1 MNERASIRRE
11 IRITAPADEIWAVVG
26 NPTRLPEWF
35 PGVVSCEVDGDTRT
49 VTAGAGRSMTE
60 RVVTIDRL
68 QRRFQYRITAPMF
81 REHLGTID
89 VIDLG
94 DSTCLVVYG
103 TDAVPAMLALAVGGA
118 TGQALANLRALV
130 EAGGPSSDPDGTAR
144 AS

>member
-1 MNERASIRRE
+1 VNERASIRRE
-11 IRITAPADEIWAVVG
+11 TRITAPAGEIWAVVG
-26 NPTRLPEWF
+26 DPARLPEWF

-60 RVVTIDRL
+60 QVVTIDPL

-89 VIDLG
+89 VVDLG
-94 DSTCLVVYG
+94 DGTCLVVYG

-130 EAGGPSSDPDGTAR
+130 EAGHPSADPEGTAP